1 MTFLYILFFLVPFA
15 LVPLFCSW
23 SYRRKKWLG
32 HFHSYL
38 LNAGVMFAFP
48 WIWRFFQDPVE
59 ISNQVPIIS
68 SASIFFLSNLIFGI
82 PTALINQFLFDYL
95 LFPTSSGEAGAGHS
109 APSGA

>member
-1 MTFLYILFFLVPFA
+1 MIALYVLLFLVPFA
-15 LVPLFCSW
+15 LVPFLCAW
-23 SYRRKKWLG
+23 MYRRKNWLG
-32 HFHSYL
+32 HFSSYA
-38 LNAGVMFAFP
+38 LNAGILFVFP

-95 LFPTSSGEAGAGHS
+95 LFPRKKAEAIPESLPATS
-109 APSGA
+109 